1 MSSEVKHFSL
11 HRIDSTELRVI
22 ADAEVGV
29 LPVIGV
35 EEEVI
40 RKYIEQGAWIHQYV
54 TLFILQDMG
63 PLTRQ
68 LQSVSELPP
77 GGAEALG
84 RRPVVNVY
92 DLADPSGCQ
101 IFINWEAM
109 VREGYWDEPS
119 IVRALLAHEHAHPF
133 AECAA
138 TAAARRLRVE
148 IAADNLSEVLE
159 GVPGA
164 DDRAGELRR
173 IPESMG
179 HKLCADAPR
188 EVLTNEFAIRAGFAD
203 AMMYLDS
210 RNVANAA
217 AALAGREQLRAGLQ
231 EESDR
236 GRMTRAQEEVMR
248 ECPILPVRFDTIAPD
263 ADSVRHKLLDRR
275 CGEFAALF
283 EEIVANNPRIRQLR
297 DSLVGV
303 SEQRSHYDKVRLGE
317 MVADAVKAKREAE
330 SEQLMDRFGPLA
342 YKTRTNNTLGDRM
355 VLNAAFLVDRSRED
369 DFDRAVH
376 ELDSEQGSRLMMKFI
391 GSAPPYNFVNIVV
404 RWDE

>member
-1 MSSEVKHFSL
+1 MSGEVKHFGL

-22 ADAEVGV
+22 ADAEAGV

-40 RKYIEQGAWIHQYV
+40 RRYIEQGAWIHQYV

-68 LQSVSELPP
+68 LQSVTELPP

-84 RRPVVNVY
+84 QRPVVNVY

-109 VREGYWDEPS
+109 VREGYWNEPS

-138 TAAARRLRVE
+138 TAASRRLFIE
-148 IAADNLSEVLE
+148 IAADNLSEALE
-159 GVPGA
+159 RVPGA
-164 DDRAGELRR
+164 EDRAGELRR
-173 IPESMG
+173 ILGSMA

-188 EVLTNEFAIRAGFAD
+188 EAITNEFAIRAGFAD

-231 EESDR
+231 DESDR
-236 GRMTRAQEEVMR
+236 GRMTRAAAAAILVVGDLHSYLDLAIETASFYRAGEDTCAR
-248 ECPILPVRFDTIAPD
+248 ELENTLRTQV
-263 ADSVRHKLLDRR
+263 
-275 CGEFAALF
+275 FAH
-283 EEIVANNPRIRQLR
+283 LR
-297 DSLVGV
+297 PG
-303 SEQRSHYDKVRLGE
+303 
-317 MVADAVKAKREAE
+317 VADAFTALRDRYVELERDVSPAE
-330 SEQLMDRFGPLA
+330 LVTWAEGVAGVLA
-342 YKTRTNNTLGDRM
+342 DALATEG
-355 VLNAAFLVDRSRED
+355 VSAAFRVYT
-369 DFDRAVH
+369 A
-376 ELDSEQGSRLMMKFI
+376 
-391 GSAPPYNFVNIVV
+391 
-404 RWDE
+404 